1 MIKTLIDNKLFWK
14 SVKSLL
20 SDKSGIRDRIN
31 INVKAEILKTGSET
45 A

>member
-20 SDKSGIRDRIN
+20 SDKSVIRDRVN